1 MNPERE
7 SPRTTLIELSRK
19 GHDKLDKQEWS
30 SFATGEGE
38 AGYRTALLP
47 SLRDSNVIIMDCD
60 GTLVEIAHSYDEA
73 IYTTVELIFQ
83 SITNRRPNREALVEA
98 TFELRKSGG
107 FNNDWDTVYAILMG
121 LLSGLPDV
129 SLERLVKHLTK
140 GGDRPL
146 TLRALLGSGCVSD
159 DYDDQEVLE
168 GLRDVVSYAD
178 EEGTKSVDD
187 GLEKLYKGKD
197 KLELLKQVKALLRF
211 PGMPDESLI
220 AGLFDELYLGSSL
233 YQRVYG
239 LKPSLH
245 MTRGLIEN
253 ESLIVK
259 KDTLVYMKRR
269 FSRGLGLTTGRTRPA
284 AEKTM
289 GHILREFFSDD
300 DALTFSDDLFQEY
313 ERRKANGVN
322 VWPGK
327 PDPYALQRTMGG
339 LQGYRRLIFVGDSME
354 DLKMCSKVE
363 GFGDSILFVG
373 VYKNTINPGA
383 TAKIFLDNQ
392 AAAVLPTI
400 NELKELLGD

>member
-1 MNPERE
+1 M
-7 SPRTTLIELSRK
+7 
-19 GHDKLDKQEWS
+19 DKQEWS

-38 AGYRTALLP
+38 AGYRTSLLP
-47 SLRDSNVIIMDCD
+47 SLRDSNAIVMDCD
-60 GTLVEIAHSYDEA
+60 GTLVEISHSYDEA

-83 SITNRRPNREALVEA
+83 SITSRRPEREALVEA
-98 TFELRKSGG
+98 AFELRRSGG
-107 FNNDWDTVYAILMG
+107 FNNDWDTVHAILMG
-121 LLSGLPDV
+121 LLSGLPDAA
-129 SLERLVKHLTK
+129 LERLVKHLSK
-140 GGDRPL
+140 WGDRPL
-146 TLRALLGSGCVSD
+146 TLLALLGSGCVSEG
-159 DYDDQEVLE
+159 YDDQEVLE
-168 GLRDVVSYAD
+168 GLRDVVTYAD
-178 EEGTKSVDD
+178 EGGTRSVDH

-197 KLELLKQVKALLRF
+197 KLELLRQLKTLLRF
-211 PGMPDESLI
+211 PGMPDQSLI
-220 AGLFDELYLGSSL
+220 AGLFDELYLGSPL

-245 MTRGLIEN
+245 VTRGLIED

-269 FSRGLGLTTGRTRPA
+269 FNGGLGLTTGRTRPA
-284 AEKTM
+284 AEKTI
-289 GHILREFFSDD
+289 GHLLREFFCEAR
-300 DALTFSDDLFQEY
+300 ALTFSDDLFEEY

-327 PDPYALQRTMGG
+327 PDPYALQRTMEG

-354 DLKMCSKVE
+354 DLMMCSKMD

-373 VYKNTINPGA
+373 VYKHTINPKA
-383 TAKIFLDNQ
+383 TAKIFLDNR